1 MRKNWQLFDN
11 FLATFWQL
19 FGNFLATFWQTFWQ
33 ILATMATLGQLLQLQ
48 NFKKKRERK
57 KKGEG
62 DRWTHWTMDQNDK
75 IRRKKFKINETLTL
89 WQNDTEL
96 NKDDLWAKLAEIKW
110 NNLILEDTMKQTKA
124 RTGMKWTKQWK
135 MCGYQMPKE
144 EIGHKM
150 SQNGWNK
157 KWPKTKSRQK

>member
-1 MRKNWQLFDN
+1 MT
-11 FLATFWQL
+11 TFWQL
-19 FGNFLATFWQTFWQ
+19 FDKPFGKFWQLWRLWGNFYNCKTSR
-33 ILATMATLGQLLQLQ
+33 
-48 NFKKKRERK
+48 KKRERK
-57 KKGEG
+57 KKEKETAELIQP
-62 DRWTHWTMDQNDK
+62 W
-75 IRRKKFKINETLTL
+75 IRMIKLSEKKFKINEALTL

-96 NKDDLWAKLAEIKW
+96 NKDDLWAKLAETKW

-150 SQNGWNK
+150 SQNGWN
-157 KWPKTKSRQK
+157 